1 MGNFIWIRYCSNGP
15 HPFFKSKKACKIAFL
30 PFPSTFMEM
39 NDKRRKRNGKEKE
52 GGEGLGFTSVKMEVK
67 TEGKR
72 VILLSAET
80 GPNRREVFPARVSC
94 GF

>member
-1 MGNFIWIRYCSNGP
+1 M
-15 HPFFKSKKACKIAFL
+15 
-30 PFPSTFMEM
+30 
-39 NDKRRKRNGKEKE
+39 GKEE